1 MIQSQMKILVADDH
15 EVVREGLKQIVGKVN
30 PFAELNEAS
39 TGIEALEMIGKER
52 YDLVIMD
59 ISMPGKTGL
68 DILQLLKDRNEK
80 VPVLILSVHAEEQY
94 AIRALKLGASGYLS
108 KDSVY
113 KELATAISSIL
124 NGGRYISPSLTDK
137 LLFETKDGFRKLP
150 HETLSSREFQIMC
163 MLARGKSVNEI
174 ASDLFISNKTVS
186 THRTRI
192 MTKMGMS
199 RNADLINYALKNNL
213 VE

>member
-1 MIQSQMKILVADDH
+1 MKILVADDH

-30 PFAELNEAS
+30 PFAELNEAA
-39 TGIEALEMIGKER
+39 TGIEALEMIVKER

-68 DILQLLKDRNEK
+68 DILQILKDRNEK

-94 AIRALKLGASGYLS
+94 AVRVLRLGASGYLC

-113 KELATAISSIL
+113 KELATAINTIL
-124 NGGRYISPSLTDK
+124 NGGRYLSPALTEK
-137 LLFETKDGFRKLP
+137 LLFDTKDGFLKLP
-150 HETLSSREFQIMC
+150 HESLSSREFQIMC
-163 MLARGKSVNEI
+163 MLAKGKSVNEI
-174 ASDLFISNKTVS
+174 ASELYISNKTVS
-186 THRTRI
+186 THRMRI

-199 RNADLINYALKNNL
+199 KNADLINYALKNNL

>member
-1 MIQSQMKILVADDH
+1 LIKSQMKILVADDH

-30 PFAELNEAS
+30 PFAELNEAA
-39 TGIEALEMIGKER
+39 TGVEALEMIGMDR

-68 DILQLLKDRNEK
+68 DILQILKDRNEK

-94 AIRALKLGASGYLS
+94 AVRVLRLGASGYLC

-113 KELATAISSIL
+113 KELATAINTIL
-124 NGGRYISPSLTDK
+124 NGGRYLSPSLTEK
-137 LLFETKDGFRKLP
+137 LLFDTKDGFLKLP
-150 HETLSSREFQIMC
+150 HESLSSREFQIMC
-163 MLARGKSVNEI
+163 MLAKGKTVNEI
-174 ASDLFISNKTVS
+174 ASDLYISNKTVS
-186 THRTRI
+186 THRMRI

-199 RNADLINYALKNNL
+199 KNAALINYALKNNL